1 MRRSPQLELP
11 LNRRGSAVVAGL
23 LSLVVPGAGQAY
35 ARERYRAG
43 VVFLGVAIAAAS
55 AYWYHVPGWYAAP
68 AVMWLWNVADAAA
81 LAHGRRRSALLP
93 VAAMLVMGYGI
104 GWQVTKID
112 LGSLTRNSDRAASIV
127 KPMLRPDLL
136 ARRQTTRVAWAP
148 VEVPC
153 GPHPPPATNSTGGV
167 QVTVSPDCGGLS
179 DSLAVRAT
187 GLWPGTPAEIQ
198 WATPIGNRLA
208 LGPGF
213 STTLRVDAGPDGALA
228 ATIQVPPDALSAA
241 PDPTLPLE
249 HRVYLTQTHAQPGF
263 KLSENGGYVLQG
275 IIQTL
280 FLALMST
287 TLGALGAIPI
297 SFLAA
302 RNLMRANPV
311 TRALYVLTR
320 TVLNLIRS
328 TEPMIIAIV
337 FVVIV
342 GLGPFAGVIA
352 ITLHT
357 IAALG
362 KLYSEVIE
370 GIDTGPLEA
379 VRAVGGTWMQMVRYA
394 VVPQI
399 VPAFASF
406 TLFRWDINVR
416 TSTIIGFVGGGG
428 IGFFLYQWII
438 KGDFRAV
445 SSSFIAIA
453 AIVIV
458 LDFVSARIRTRLV

>member
-11 LNRRGSAVVAGL
+11 LDRRGSPVVAAV
-23 LSLVVPGAGQAY
+23 LSLIVPGAGQWY
-35 ARERYRAG
+35 VGERYRGAA
-43 VVFLGVAIAAAS
+43 VLLGVAVAGLS
-55 AYWYHVPGWYAAP
+55 TYWYHVLGWYAVP
-68 AVMWLWNVADAAA
+68 AVMTVWNVVDAAS
-81 LAHGRRRSALLP
+81 LAMGRRRSVALPIFAL
-93 VAAMLVMGYGI
+93 LVMGYGI
-104 GWQVTKID
+104 GWQVTNID
-112 LGSLTRNSDRAASIV
+112 LSSLTRNSNRAASILR
-127 KPMLRPDLL
+127 PMLHPDLVV
-136 ARRQTTRVAWAP
+136 RRQLAHAAWAP

-153 GPHPPPATNSTGGV
+153 GPNAPQASNVMDGI
-167 QVTVSPDCGGLS
+167 QVALSADCGKLR
-179 DSLAVRAT
+179 DTLTVHAT
-187 GLWPGTPAEIQ
+187 GLWPSTSVEIQ
-198 WATPIGNRLA
+198 WATPIGNRIA

-213 STTLRVDAGPDGALA
+213 STPLRVASGADGSLTAL
-228 ATIQVPPDALSAA
+228 IQVPPNALAAA

-249 HRVYLTQTHAQPGF
+249 HRVYLTQVRPEPGV
-263 KLSENGGYVLQG
+263 KLSENGGYVLTG
-275 IIQTL
+275 MIQTL

-287 TLGALGAIPI
+287 TFGALLAVPL

-302 RNLMRANPV
+302 RNLMSTNAA
-311 TRALYVLTR
+311 TRAVYVATR
-320 TVLNLIRS
+320 TVLNLMRS

-370 GIDTGPLEA
+370 GIDAGPMEA
-379 VRAVGGTWMQMVRYA
+379 VRALGGTWLQMVRYA
-394 VVPQI
+394 VIPQI
-399 VPAFASF
+399 VPQFASF

-428 IGFFLYQWII
+428 IGFFLYQWIL

-458 LDFVSARIRTRLV
+458 LDFVSARIRARLV